1 MFRFYMYVLLPLT
14 LNRIVSEKT
23 DLMNEPNNA
32 LDLKHYSGVR
42 LFKKLNRITTAADID
57 FQADVVNKIKCKD
70 VVKFNRSL
78 AN

>member
-1 MFRFYMYVLLPLT
+1 
-14 LNRIVSEKT
+14 
-23 DLMNEPNNA
+23 MNEPNNA

-70 VVKFNRSL
+70 VVKFKRSL